1 VRSESLIF
9 GATVRGK
16 FHAREMLPNQ
26 DAWSHH
32 HWALG
37 SCVVI
42 SDGLG
47 SRREASTGARCA
59 CDAVIQVLKQISC
72 EERYPIESIATRIET
87 TWAEALPPIRVDD
100 ALATCAFAMVSHEGR
115 CLLGSIGDSLVT
127 AQLGDEF
134 KVLERE
140 IEPPFGNI
148 TECLGMP
155 RSSEY
160 WILEEFHCRD
170 QDLTVVLAT
179 DGIAGDLQQE
189 KLPLWSRWIFDEF
202 KDIEPAIRWRKMAR
216 ELRDWPVPGSH
227 DDKTLAVLHQGQH
240 GSSREE

>member
-1 VRSESLIF
+1 MRSDSVIF

-16 FHAREMLPNQ
+16 SHAREGLPNQ

-32 HWALG
+32 HWAFG
-37 SCVVI
+37 SCIVI

-47 SRREASTGARCA
+47 SRKEARIGAQYA
-59 CDAVIQVLKQISC
+59 CEAVIKVLKQISC
-72 EERYPIESIATRIET
+72 EERYPIESIATKIEAV
-87 TWAEALPPIRVDD
+87 WAERLSPISVDD

-134 KVLERE
+134 KILERE

-148 TECLGMP
+148 TECLGMH
-155 RSSEY
+155 RSSDH
-160 WILEEFHCRD
+160 WILEEFQCRD

-179 DGIAGDLQQE
+179 DGIAGDLQQD
-189 KLPLWSRWIFDEF
+189 KLSQWSRWVFEEF
-202 KDIEPAIRWRKMAR
+202 KDIEPSIRWRKLAR

-240 GSSREE
+240 ASR